1 MATTDTQSTLSVQGI
16 SAEGTAPKRRI
27 ATLSAAMTA
36 NNSMLQA
43 YRQGGRD
50 VRFATIAGMFAGFP
64 PIPPPEMEKMGMGD
78 MPNFNTRGFE
88 SKVMGFADVWNSL
101 NCQNPQWMEVQA
113 EHEDP
118 MEAERRSKVL
128 TENANWALGVWEDPP
143 KDGFFNQSGKYVLES
158 AVRDVQMGLFG
169 IGVCMRRDPID
180 FRFTTIPTRN
190 FRVPTGVKIT
200 LENCPAVC
208 IDDDMSASQLWQLR
222 STKGWSKEEICR
234 VLYLNQ
240 GARGLL
246 DNTRSTYAQWVE
258 WARENESFILN
269 DFEVIPFVHI
279 LVQEFNGRISH
290 LCFSPTNPGMDKEQK
305 NYDPK
310 GVPQGTFLYDA
321 PESDWAHSWAQAVHL
336 FSDTVG
342 PEGRYHGI
350 KGFGDRN
357 LDMSDGENLT
367 LNRAIMGA
375 IVTNTPMFINRNEGD
390 RQRLNQVTI
399 TPFGILAPELELA
412 QVPIKADVGSMVSI
426 FDLIGRTQNTNNRKF
441 PMGETTSS
449 GEARTATEINTD
461 TAKEA
466 EFTGLQ
472 ISFYRSTGLDPTL
485 AETYRRLAQP
495 GSKYPESWKGGKVAK
510 EFRERC
516 KKAGI
521 PEDDLLKVKL
531 VRANRS
537 GGSGSMAIDVMKA
550 EKLLSV
556 ATPGKGQ
563 WNARYELACALKG
576 HELAKS
582 FVEPIPELPDEISRV
597 IDTDN
602 LFIKDGKV
610 RAALPNDP
618 HEVHVPSHLQLG
630 AELQQVVM
638 QLLQIGVNPQN
649 LDDAI
654 LLQGKLEACVA
665 HTGQHLQYMQELP
678 TGKGK
683 RGLYDALIAET
694 TKGLTDLQQMAQMLA
709 KDIEKAAQEKQ
720 KAEAPQD
727 PEMAKAQAKIQ
738 IMYAEAEAR
747 IKIAEAAAVSKINN
761 LNTQHLV
768 RTGMKQASHEV
779 DLGLKAEKTLAD
791 MQQQQAKSAEQ
802 MALEAEKGQMEL
814 SMQGATSAIKLME
827 TAKAAEIKNEP
838 KPTSE

>member
-1 MATTDTQSTLSVQGI
+1 MATDDTQSTLSVRGI

-36 NNSMLQA
+36 NQSMLQA

-64 PIPPPEMEKMGMGD
+64 PIPPAEMEKMGMGD

-88 SKVMGFADVWNSL
+88 SKVMGYADVWNSL
-101 NCQNPQWMEVQA
+101 NCQNPQWVEVQA
-113 EHEDP
+113 EHDDP
-118 MEAERRSKVL
+118 MEAERRSKIL
-128 TENANWALGVWEDPP
+128 TENVNWAMGVWDDPP
-143 KDGFFNQSGKYVLES
+143 KDGFFNQSGKYILES
-158 AVRDVQMGLFG
+158 STRDVQMGLFG
-169 IGVCMRRDPID
+169 IGVALRRDPID

-200 LENCPAVC
+200 MENCPAVC
-208 IDDDMSASQLWQLR
+208 VDDDMSASQLWQLR
-222 STKGWSKEEICR
+222 EKAGWNKEEICR

-279 LVQEFNGRISH
+279 YVQEFDGRISH
-290 LCFSPTNPGMDKEQK
+290 LCFSPTNPGVDKDRK
-305 NYDPK
+305 K
-310 GVPQGTFLYDA
+310 GEPEGTFLYDS
-321 PESDWAHSWAQAVHL
+321 PEKDWCHSWAQACHL

-375 IVTNTPMFINRNEGD
+375 IITNTPMFINRNEGD
-390 RQRLNQVTI
+390 KQRLSQVTI

-426 FDLIGRTQNTNNRKF
+426 FDLIGRTQNTNNRKY
-441 PMGETTSS
+441 PIGETSS
-449 GEARTATEINTD
+449 NGEARTATEINTD

-472 ISFYRSTGLDPTL
+472 ISFYRSTGLDPLL

-495 GSKYPESWKGGKVAK
+495 GKKYPEEWPGGKVAK
-510 EFRERC
+510 EFRRRC
-516 KKAGI
+516 DKAGI
-521 PEDDLLKVKL
+521 PEADLLKVKL

-556 ATPGKGQ
+556 ATPGRGL
-563 WNARYELACALKG
+563 WNARYEVACALKG
-576 HELAKS
+576 HEMAKS
-582 FVEPIPELPDEISRV
+582 FVEPIPEQPDEISRV
-597 IDTDN
+597 VDTDN

-630 AELQQVVM
+630 GELQQVVM
-638 QLLQIGVNPQN
+638 QLMEIGVTPEN

-654 LLQGKLEACVA
+654 LLQGKLEACVT

-683 RGLYDALIAET
+683 RGLYDQLIAET
-694 TKGLTDLQQMAQMLA
+694 TKALTDLQQMGQMLA

-720 KAEAPQD
+720 QSQAPQD
-727 PEMAKAQAKIQ
+727 PEMAKAQVKIQ
-738 IMYAEAEAR
+738 IMLAEAEAR
-747 IKIAEAAAVSKINN
+747 IKIAQANAEAKIQN
-761 LNTQHLV
+761 LNTQHAV
-768 RTGMKQASHEV
+768 RTEMKQASHET

-791 MQQQQAKSAEQ
+791 MQQQQAKSVDQMTLDAQKAEQ
-802 MALEAEKGQMEL
+802 DLAT
-814 SMQGATSAIKLME
+814 QGASSAIKLM
-827 TAKAAEIKNEP
+827 TDAESARIKNES
-838 KPTSE
+838 KPASK